1 VPRHDVVAAPPA
13 RVGPEHAM
21 QDRFVYYNC
30 WRVGDVLRPDEQA
43 SMGTGDHCLKEHR
56 IALYTIVIHAESP

>member
-1 VPRHDVVAAPPA
+1 
-13 RVGPEHAM
+13 M